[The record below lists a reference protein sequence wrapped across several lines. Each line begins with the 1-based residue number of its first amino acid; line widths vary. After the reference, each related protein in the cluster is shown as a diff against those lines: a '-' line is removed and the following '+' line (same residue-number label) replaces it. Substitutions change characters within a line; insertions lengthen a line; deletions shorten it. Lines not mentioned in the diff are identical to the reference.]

1 MARTTT
7 TRGASGGTNRP
18 AQSSGGKSS
27 MRDAG
32 ESRWVELL
40 ARVGLAARG
49 LVYVIIGVLAVQI
62 AFGEKGARAD
72 QTGALASIAEKP
84 FGKVLLWVVALG
96 FLGYAAWQ
104 ATEAA
109 WGHHDADS
117 DNKRTAERVVSAC
130 KAVLYAGLAFLAMK
144 AAMGDGGKGGKGGQ
158 GITAKIMSESGGRW
172 LIGLAGL
179 VIIGIAVYL
188 AIEGIK
194 KKFVE
199 RLNLGELPQGTSDK
213 VVKLGQAGYISRGV
227 VTAVIGGLVVIAA
240 VTFEPKK
247 ARGLDLA
254 LRELASTGFGPWLLV
269 AVALGLIC
277 FGAYSFVEAKV
288 RKL

>member
-7 TRGASGGTNRP
+7 TRGASGGTDRP
-18 AQSSGGKSS
+18 AHSGGTSS

-62 AFGEKGARAD
+62 AFGAKGERAD

-109 WGHHDADS
+109 WGHHDAGS
-117 DNKRTAERVVSAC
+117 DNKRNAERVGSAG
-130 KAVLYAGLAFLAMK
+130 KAVFYVFLAFLAVK
-144 AAMGDGGKGGKGGQ
+144 AAMGSGGKGGKGGQ
-158 GITAKIMSESGGRW
+158 GITAKIMSETGGRW
-172 LIGLAGL
+172 LIGLVGL
-179 VIIGIAVYL
+179 VIIGIAAYL
-188 AIEGIK
+188 AVEGIK

-199 RLNLGELPQGTSDK
+199 RLDLGGLPQGTSDK
-213 VVKLGQAGYISRGV
+213 VVKLGQAGYIARGV
-227 VTAVIGGLVVIAA
+227 VTAVIGALVVVAA

-269 AVALGLIC
+269 AVALGLVC

-288 RKL
+288 RRL